1 MTTHPKIWLPN
12 AATDLI
18 DRIAVQ
24 HRHPGLQLDKLSLA
38 GEQKDQSPAIDA
50 VTECTG
56 DSALLEELLQRRNE
70 VLGRL
75 GAARFKGR
83 MLGPMTLHL
92 SRAGGLENA
101 GLALHPVYGFAWL
114 PGTGL
119 KGMTRAWAET
129 VCKKREDAYIETD
142 KRRIVDAFGNGE
154 HSGRIV
160 FHDAWPA
167 RWPKLERD
175 IVNVHHKPY
184 YEGTGMPADRED
196 PVPSYFIVIAAGTEF
211 DFALS
216 DLRPRDDG
224 LLEDVMTWMRMALRH
239 EGAGAKIAAGYG
251 RIVPVG
257 RDLEAV
263 SEQPALPPQTRLR
276 REHDLTLVSPAFL
289 AGARQEEADC
299 DLRPATLRG
308 LLRWW
313 WRTMHAGHLNLEDLA
328 RMEAAIWGD
337 TRRGSAVSLSI
348 RESGGNSGA
357 VRYDKKKIKQRHL
370 QRSLEKQKVTQGLFY
385 VSYGMDEKGEDRR
398 WYRPPDDQW
407 RLTLTA
413 RPTSWSHDG
422 YQDGPGI
429 KISADAVMRQAEAA
443 LWLLARYGGVGSKS
457 RKGFGSFA
465 DVAVEDVS
473 SPDDC
478 ILAGAALREHCGLKT
493 AAGTGTPAL
502 EHRIGPVE
510 VETQWR
516 DDWHTLDQVGEVYQ
530 RFAKGRKLEERMA
543 LGQPRK
549 HVKTRYASPAFWSL
563 ARREDRYSVRLLCFP
578 SNLPD
583 SETSQKILKD
593 LSKQARKELEAAS
606 RTGAGRKSPRKPSPP
621 QNTST
626 LKNGQRVSAELLK
639 ERTKKGGWRAKEVIT
654 NIEGHIHN
662 NDQVPADAQPGQAVD
677 LIVKSARPKDAD
689 FLWPTAEVEADLERS
704 KSRIRKPARR
714 GR

>member
-12 AATDLI
+12 AATNLI

-38 GEQKDQSPAIDA
+38 EEQKDQSPAIDA

-70 VLGRL
+70 VLDRL

-83 MLGPMTLHL
+83 TLGPMTLHL

-101 GLALHPVYGFAWL
+101 GPALHPVYGFAWL

-129 VCKKREDAYIETD
+129 VWKQGNADIETAE
-142 KRRIVDAFGNGE
+142 RRIADAFGNGE
-154 HSGRIV
+154 QSGRIV
-160 FHDAWPA
+160 FHDSWPA

-184 YEGTGMPADRED
+184 YEGTGTPADRED

-216 DLRPRDDG
+216 DIRPRDDG

-251 RIVPVG
+251 RIAPV
-257 RDLEAV
+257 DSELEAV
-263 SEQPALPPQTRLR
+263 STEPALPLETRLR
-276 REHDLTLVSPAFL
+276 REHDLILVSPAFL
-289 AGARQEEADC
+289 AGARQEKADC
-299 DLRPATLRG
+299 DLRAASLRG

-313 WRTMHAGHLNLEDLA
+313 WRTMHAGQLDHKDLA
-328 RMEAAIWGD
+328 RLEAAIWGD

-348 RESGGNSGA
+348 GESGGNSGA
-357 VRYDKKKIKQRHL
+357 DRYDKKEIKRRQL
-370 QRSLEKQKVTQGLFY
+370 LPSPKKQKVTQGLFY

-413 RPTSWSHDG
+413 RQTSLSHDG

-443 LWLLARYGGVGSKS
+443 LWLLAHYGGVGSKS

-465 DVAVEDVS
+465 DIAVEDIS
-473 SPDDC
+473 GLEDC
-478 ILAGAALREHCGLKT
+478 MATGAALREHCGLKT

-516 DDWHTLDQVGEVYQ
+516 DAWYTLDQVGEVYQ

-583 SETSQKILKD
+583 SETSQKILKN
-593 LSKQARKELEAAS
+593 LSEQAKQELEAAS

-662 NDQVPADAQPGQAVD
+662 NDKVPDDAQPGQAVD

-689 FLWPTAEVEADLERS
+689 FLWPTMEVEAGLERS

-714 GR
+714 RR